1 MITAGGYLDGLRA
14 VVPFDKAAGWDPSAL
29 QLGDPSQPIERVGV
43 CHEVTEEVV
52 AEVEADPV
60 DLLVTYHPLLFRPTN
75 RITAGRSPSGR
86 AFRLIRAGV
95 ALATIHTAFDAAPG
109 GTADALASAIGIRD
123 AVGFGPLVPAA
134 QNKVVT
140 FVPPDALEAVASA
153 MAAAG
158 AGVIG
163 NYGAC
168 SFRSDGLG
176 SFLPMKGAN
185 PTTGSVGV
193 VSTEPEVRLEMVCP
207 SRLADAVVS
216 ALVEAHPYEE
226 PAFDLYEVRSNLGF
240 VGRVGALGEAM
251 SFEEFVATC
260 DQALGDDGMRA
271 SGRGEVTRVA
281 VVPGSGSDFIAAAV
295 ASGADVL
302 VTGDVSHHALVSAL
316 DRGLGVVDP
325 GHAPTERPGMAA
337 LVAALAAPGVDIVDH
352 TGIDP
357 TPWR

>member
-1 MITAGGYLDGLRA
+1 
-14 VVPFDKAAGWDPSAL
+14 
-29 QLGDPSQPIERVGV
+29 
-43 CHEVTEEVV
+43 
-52 AEVEADPV
+52 
-60 DLLVTYHPLLFRPTN
+60 
-75 RITAGRSPSGR
+75 
-86 AFRLIRAGV
+86 
-95 ALATIHTAFDAAPG
+95 
-109 GTADALASAIGIRD
+109 
-123 AVGFGPLVPAA
+123 
-134 QNKVVT
+134 
-140 FVPPDALEAVASA
+140 
-153 MAAAG
+153 
-158 AGVIG
+158 
-163 NYGAC
+163 
-168 SFRSDGLG
+168 
-176 SFLPMKGAN
+176 
-185 PTTGSVGV
+185 
-193 VSTEPEVRLEMVCP
+193 MVCP

-216 ALVEAHPYEE
+216 ALVGAHPYEE

-240 VGRVGALGEAM
+240 VGRVGTLGEAM

-260 DQALGDDGMRA
+260 DQALGGGGMRA
-271 SGRGEVTRVA
+271 SGRGQVTRVA